1 MVQDGPD
8 RSPRPEPSPA
18 GGFNGRSWLA
28 GLAARSP
35 AGAYGWR
42 PILIM
47 ATLFFSIGFVT
58 WLNGP
63 LITFVQVAFN
73 LDDISAFLVPV
84 CFYLAYFVFPLP
96 ATALT
101 RRVGLRRG
109 LSIALV
115 VMAAGTALFGE
126 CVNARWYAGA
136 LGGLTVIGAGLSLLQ
151 ITINPYVSLL
161 GGHDRAA
168 QRIAIMGVANKFAG
182 IVAPALFAV
191 IVMPNVGGVAA
202 DIARTPPGPAREAT
216 LAAFTHAVHAP
227 YSAMAGLLLLLAVF
241 TARARLPDI
250 AMERAAPRARD
261 REVAAQPGWLMTGA
275 LAMFL
280 YVGVEVMAG
289 DAIGLYG
296 RSFGL
301 SLDVTKYLTAL
312 TLAAMMAGY
321 LAGMVLVP
329 RVVDQERYMLLS
341 CVGGILLCLLAMVAP
356 GVVPVFCVA
365 LLGFA
370 NAMILP
376 ALFPIVLAE
385 GGPEGGRTTSFL
397 VMAYSGGAVLP
408 QVFVHLVPVL
418 GTTPSFMALAVP
430 SYVFIGGWIVAL
442 RAGTRRPALATGRSE
457 AP

>member
-1 MVQDGPD
+1 
-8 RSPRPEPSPA
+8 
-18 GGFNGRSWLA
+18 
-28 GLAARSP
+28 
-35 AGAYGWR
+35 
-42 PILIM
+42 M

-63 LITFVQVAFN
+63 LIIFVQVAFD
-73 LDDISAFLVPV
+73 LDDVSAFLVPV
-84 CFYLAYFVFPLP
+84 CFYLAYLIFPLP
-96 ATALT
+96 ATMLT

-109 LSIALV
+109 LWIALV
-115 VMAAGTALFGE
+115 VMAVGTALFGE
-126 CVNARWYAGA
+126 CVNARWYVGA

-202 DIARTPPGPAREAT
+202 EIGRTPPGPAREAM
-216 LAAFTHAVHAP
+216 LAGFTHAVHAP
-227 YSAMAGLLLLLAVF
+227 YAAMAGLLLLLAVL

-250 AMERAAPRARD
+250 SVGTAIGAGGKAGKAK
-261 REVAAQPGWLMTGA
+261 PGWLLTGA
-275 LAMFL
+275 FAMFL

-329 RVVDQERYMLLS
+329 RVVAQERYMLLS
-341 CVGGILLCLLAMVAP
+341 CVAGVVLCLAAMVAP
-356 GVVPVFCVA
+356 GIVPVFCVA

-376 ALFPIVLAE
+376 ALFPVVLRE
-385 GGPEGGRTTSFL
+385 GGPDQARITSFL
-397 VMAYSGGAVLP
+397 VMAFSGGAVLP
-408 QVFVHLVPVL
+408 QVFVHLIPML
-418 GTTPSFMALAVP
+418 GTTPSFMVLAVP
-430 SYVFIGGWIVAL
+430 SYLFIGGWIMAL
-442 RAGTRRPALATGRSE
+442 RAGGGMP
-457 AP
+457 